1 MLSSMGLF
9 YYVAR
14 SDGTKVGSFAV
25 RMEERHIAIGHCRY
39 TTPILVYSNIITASS
54 LQYVCEAD
62 IIDECS
68 VLGID
73 RVVLIFDLDGSM
85 GGMLTYEDVKKRY
98 TEISGVE
105 ILYYPIAWCAET
117 LLHYQIRSY
126 VTDAEIYT
134 VPKQVKILLQSIA
147 GKNVK
152 KTDAILNV
160 PVLKQRLLEIDRQIL
175 LDREIIEYL
184 LGMSNNAFTLSEL
197 EVWMKRA
204 TKKYND
210 NYGW

>member
-1 MLSSMGLF
+1 MHIVTSFKGITKDASTDFYNVGDIYIQYGLSCIPCLC
-9 YYVAR
+9 
-14 SDGTKVGSFAV
+14 T
-25 RMEERHIAIGHCRY
+25 
-39 TTPILVYSNIITASS
+39 
-54 LQYVCEAD
+54 AD
-62 IIDECS
+62 IIDVYS

-73 RVVLIFDLDGSM
+73 RVVLIFDLDGPM

-98 TEISGVE
+98 TEISGV
-105 ILYYPIAWCAET
+105 
-117 LLHYQIRSY
+117 
-126 VTDAEIYT
+126 EIYT

-152 KTDAILNV
+152 KTDAILDV
-160 PVLKQRLLEIDRQIL
+160 PVLKQRLLEI
-175 LDREIIEYL
+175 DREIIEYL

-210 NYGW
+210 NYGWWK

>member
-1 MLSSMGLF
+1 MCKTLFRFEDKYGMHSIVTSFKGITKDASTDFYNVGDIYVQYGLSCIPCLC
-9 YYVAR
+9 
-14 SDGTKVGSFAV
+14 T
-25 RMEERHIAIGHCRY
+25 
-39 TTPILVYSNIITASS
+39 
-54 LQYVCEAD
+54 AD

-73 RVVLIFDLDGSM
+73 RVVLIFDLDGPM
-85 GGMLTYEDVKKRY
+85 GGMLTYEDIKKRY

-105 ILYYPIAWCAET
+105 ILYYPVAWCAET
-117 LLHYQIRSY
+117 LLHYQICSY

-152 KTDAILNV
+152 KTDAILDV
-160 PVLKQRLLEIDRQIL
+160 PVLKQRLLEIDRQKL

-184 LGMSNNAFTLSEL
+184 LGISNNAFTLSEL

-210 NYGW
+210 NYGWWK